1 MELSEQIR
9 GYLNQAQVM
18 QLATAVNNQPWVI
31 SVHFAADEQL
41 NLYWLSNPSRRH
53 SQEIDKNPKTA
64 ATIPIKFPE
73 NPVIGL
79 TVEGNAQIVNS
90 AEAIDTFDK
99 KFGLSEDFKKK
110 LLSGTADEKMFCLR
124 PSLFV
129 LFDQVNY
136 PKTPRQEWRPQN

>member
-1 MELSEQIR
+1 MELSELIR

-18 QLATAVNNQPWVI
+18 QLATAVDNQPWVI

-41 NLYWLSNPSRRH
+41 NLYWLSSPGRRH
-53 SQEIDKNPKTA
+53 SQEIDKNPKAA
-64 ATIPIKFPE
+64 ATIPVKFPE

-79 TVEGNAQIVNS
+79 SVEGNAQIVSS

-99 KFGLSEDFKKK
+99 KFGLSKDFKKK
-110 LLSGTADEKMFCLR
+110 LQDNSAGEKMYCLR

-136 PKTPRQEWRPQN
+136 PKTPRQEWRPK